1 MNVKLDMD
9 AVVKLTLLPPE
20 EGGRKSPISSGYRG
34 QHIIKPYYQTSA
46 ITELIDIESLS
57 PGESC
62 LAKIKYITPEVYPN
76 TLFVGREVALYEGAR
91 KAGIAVIK
99 QIMNP
104 VLLKP
109 DHHVLRRS

>member
-9 AVVKLTLLPPE
+9 AVIKLTLLPAE

-34 QHIIKPYYQTSA
+34 QHLIKPDYQTSA
-46 ITELIDIESLS
+46 IIELIDIESLP

-76 TLFVGREVALYEGAR
+76 TLFVGREVAVYEGAR
-91 KAGIAVIK
+91 KVGVAVIK
-99 QIMNP
+99 QVMNQ

-109 DHHVLRRS
+109 DQHVSRS